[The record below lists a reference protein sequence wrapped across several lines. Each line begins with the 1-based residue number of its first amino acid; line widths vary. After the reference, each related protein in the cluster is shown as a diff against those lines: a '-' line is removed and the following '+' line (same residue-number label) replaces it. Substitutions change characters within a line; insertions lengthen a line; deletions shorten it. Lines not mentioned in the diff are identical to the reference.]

1 MTAKSCI
8 MQTNDF
14 VTRDDVDAL
23 TTEQWNKFREYLRGC
38 GYNIDDDLGNKF
50 NTSSECA
57 LRDYSQSVVMDA
69 DGDLFWK
76 EYTQNHKGVR
86 ITKDQI
92 LSVINGTSEMKS
104 NTCIMQPGDYV
115 TIDTVERMKS
125 SEWYAFRA
133 YLKQYGHNINPTFGL
148 KKRPALSIATV
159 VVLDDVGDLVWN
171 RCPEKTGKEI
181 TLEQIR
187 SVISHTEE
195 TMEIDEIKNKIR
207 FHESEIT
214 KLNSMIENRKIG
226 MALDVIAKS
235 LKEPNVSIKIDG
247 DSKLIQ
253 ELVERLQ
260 IKLLTVDVK
269 CSSIVYTPPF

>member
-57 LRDYSQSVVMDA
+57 LRDYAQSVVMDA

-125 SEWYAFRA
+125 SEWYAFRD
-133 YLKQYGHNINPTFGL
+133 YLKRCGYNINPTLGL
-148 KKRPALSIATV
+148 KKRPAVSISTL
-159 VVLDDVGDLVWN
+159 VVLDTEGDLFWGGKPN
-171 RCPEKTGKEI
+171 TTGKEI
-181 TLEQIR
+181 TFDQILSVIVVDIEQIEEQMNFHKQEYEKFSTLFLER
-187 SVISHTEE
+187 NHTIGVALELIAAALKSPDTTVKINDTNMCSLINTLITDLKLSV
-195 TMEIDEIKNKIR
+195 
-207 FHESEIT
+207 
-214 KLNSMIENRKIG
+214 L
-226 MALDVIAKS
+226 
-235 LKEPNVSIKIDG
+235 KIDY
-247 DSKLIQ
+247 DQTCL
-253 ELVERLQ
+253 
-260 IKLLTVDVK
+260 
-269 CSSIVYTPPF
+269 VYTTT